1 MINIELYNVYG
12 SPGSP
17 TLEVMDSNF
26 WKNISADE
34 ATYPYYMY
42 PLRRP
47 YAPNATLYDD
57 MYVCSYLRYTRG
69 VISGTYTKA
78 KRARWTISGAAGLNT
93 KLYYKMT
100 STYANPNNLLMSGTL
115 INSSATLWPMLST
128 VSPEYADSIIMNLTP
143 NTTYYTNYL
152 ITQLYVRA
160 GTETEVGNIPEINIQ
175 LLVDDYE

>member
-1 MINIELYNVYG
+1 
-12 SPGSP
+12 
-17 TLEVMDSNF
+17 
-26 WKNISADE
+26 
-34 ATYPYYMY
+34 
-42 PLRRP
+42 
-47 YAPNATLYDD
+47 
-57 MYVCSYLRYTRG
+57 
-69 VISGTYTKA
+69 
-78 KRARWTISGAAGLNT
+78 
-93 KLYYKMT
+93 
-100 STYANPNNLLMSGTL
+100 MSGTL